1 MSTTVING
9 VIVAR
14 TEHHDLVEDAAAVA
28 QAAQAYIDREAA
40 EAVYDFADADTARRF
55 RIFLAS
61 IRFQVAGPRKVTG
74 TAVLSLAGP
83 WGYVVAE
90 ALDSAAGH
98 VLDDDTDAT
107 IEGWTLTW

>member
-40 EAVYDFADADTARRF
+40 EAVYDFTDAAAARRY
-55 RIFLAS
+55 R
-61 IRFQVAGPRKVTG
+61 VAGPRKVTG

-83 WGYVVAE
+83 WGNVVAE

-98 VLDDDTDAT
+98 VLDDDTDAA
-107 IEGWTLTW
+107 IDGWTLTW